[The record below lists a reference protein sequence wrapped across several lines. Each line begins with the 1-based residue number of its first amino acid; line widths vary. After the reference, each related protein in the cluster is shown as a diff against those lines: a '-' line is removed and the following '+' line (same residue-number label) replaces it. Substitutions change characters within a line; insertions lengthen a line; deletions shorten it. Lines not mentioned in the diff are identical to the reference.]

1 MSGMRSQGNASARGT
16 HVGGGTAKLG
26 ATPNA
31 AGMRNRMAS
40 MLARTTPYDAG
51 GGQRPFEAFLGGRAG
66 PSEGQ
71 SRADWFAAN
80 PNMQRQWQQYRQQN
94 AGGIADWR
102 QAHTGAGGSQDGPRV
117 GLGGHDAEWWRRVG
131 YSPYAVSQ
139 LPGMISNAGALN
151 RGYLPVTDWNNA
163 NQIRRAL
170 DMMPGMSAH
179 MNNGRP
185 MGMNYDAQL
194 WGNWRPGDFAGR
206 SRPMDYPNPDLIGG
220 GG

>member
-102 QAHTGAGGSQDGPRV
+102 QAHQGASQDGPRV

-131 YSPYAVSQ
+131 YSPHMVSM
-139 LPGMISNAGALN
+139 LPGLINQSAQF
-151 RGYLPVTDWNNA
+151 GYGYAPVTDWNDP
-163 NQIRRAL
+163 NQIRRAIQML
-170 DMMPGMSAH
+170 PIDASRYS
-179 MNNGRP
+179 NNGRA
-185 MGMNYDAQL
+185 MGMNYDRNV
-194 WGNWRPGDFAGR
+194 WGNWRPGDAYGVGAYIGA
-206 SRPMDYPNPDLIGG
+206 PIPEGG